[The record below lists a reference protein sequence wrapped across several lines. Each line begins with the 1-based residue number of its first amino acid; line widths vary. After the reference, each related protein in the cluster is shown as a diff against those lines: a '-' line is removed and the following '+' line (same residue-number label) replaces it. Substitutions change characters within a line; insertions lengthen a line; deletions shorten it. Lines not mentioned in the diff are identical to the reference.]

1 MHFLHSFQKIPFRD
15 LFVMLKGKTQTKMGK
30 LVRKLWS
37 SLSPS
42 PPFFIG
48 SGDLAPPPLFVLQPL
63 KTTFLCFFSKN
74 NTNVANLIIGC

>member
-30 LVRKLWS
+30 LVRKLWF

-48 SGDLAPPPLFVLQPL
+48 SGDLAPPPSLCASTTKKHLFV
-63 KTTFLCFFSKN
+63 FL
-74 NTNVANLIIGC
+74 L